1 MYSQVPGRERI
12 DTASTTDQTP
22 PSLSSTHSIDGA
34 MLGLMNHPRRLS
46 AKVITVINLKG
57 GVGKT
62 HTVWLLSSV
71 CQERSLR
78 LLAVD
83 TDTQANLTN
92 SLLPERDGQ
101 MGVQALFNPASDQ
114 QANSLIR

>member
-1 MYSQVPGRERI
+1 MPRI
-12 DTASTTDQTP
+12 LADDRTP
-22 PSLSSTHSIDGA
+22 PILSSTHSWIGA
-34 MLGLMNHPRRLS
+34 NLRPMNLPRLLS

-62 HTVWLLSSV
+62 HTAWLLSSV

-92 SLLPERDGQ
+92 SLLPDRDGQ
-101 MGVQALFNPASDQ
+101 IGVEALFNPASDP
-114 QANSLIR
+114 QAHALIRRTR